1 MQFFIFSYFQASGG
15 RRRRNTDA
23 LKAELGVAVGDAL
36 VARYN
41 VMDNTKKFNM
51 MDIIQKVMDIAE
63 NGIQTYF
70 EEHLGFDPTSFDPS
84 DVVPDATK
92 MANFFTQKIVTA
104 LEQTIPQISSLHY
117 KRKDVTRVVAIYNNS
132 PLANGFAG
140 IPGTGSVETIIKDF
154 MSTLT
159 SIFQHIDGTDQE
171 FIDGTSIAGFEN
183 GFIKP
188 RM

>member
-1 MQFFIFSYFQASGG
+1 
-15 RRRRNTDA
+15 
-23 LKAELGVAVGDAL
+23 
-36 VARYN
+36 
-41 VMDNTKKFNM
+41 MDNTKKFNM
-51 MDIIQKVMDIAE
+51 MDTIQQVMDIAE

-70 EEHLGFDPTSFDPS
+70 KQHLGFDAFNPNELI
-84 DVVPDATK
+84 PDETK

-104 LEQTIPQISSLHY
+104 LEKTIPQISALHY

-159 SIFQHIDGTDQE
+159 SIFTSIPGTDQK
-171 FIDGTSIAGFEN
+171 FNDDATTIAGFEN
-183 GFIKP
+183 DFIKP